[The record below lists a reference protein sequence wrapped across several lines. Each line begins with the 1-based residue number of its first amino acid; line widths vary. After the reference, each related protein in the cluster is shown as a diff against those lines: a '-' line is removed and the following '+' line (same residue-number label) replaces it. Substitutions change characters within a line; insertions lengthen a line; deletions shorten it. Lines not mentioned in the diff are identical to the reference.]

1 MIFFLASLN
10 RTAARHAYSAKVIQ
24 RKEQIATM
32 QFKKETY
39 SSKAAEFI
47 KNLIK
52 SGELLPGQP
61 VRESLISEK
70 LNISRAPI
78 REALLLLAQQG
89 LICSE
94 PQKGK
99 FVRSMSAQEIYD
111 SYVVAGILEGAG
123 VAQSIHLWTKKEEEA
138 FLEVVRRLDE
148 QVNYAVS
155 LDTLTE
161 IDEAFHSA
169 LLSACSNAHLAHLA
183 HSSSSSLAKFL
194 YYNYWR
200 TLYTPQEFRER
211 HHVVAEAVLSRDGQ
225 RIESVLRQHYED
237 VGLRLS
243 ELVHER

>member
-1 MIFFLASLN
+1 MLSVHNAVPFLHDGHRSGNAGQ
-10 RTAARHAYSAKVIQ
+10 I
-24 RKEQIATM
+24 KEQIQTM

-47 KNLIK
+47 RNLIR
-52 SGELLPGQP
+52 SGELLPGRP
-61 VRESLISEK
+61 VREALITEK

-78 REALLLLAQQG
+78 REALLLLAQEG

-111 SYVVAGILEGAG
+111 SYAVAGILEGAG
-123 VAQSIHLWTKKEEEA
+123 VAQSICHWTEKEEAA
-138 FLEVVRRLDE
+138 FRDVLRRLDE

-169 LLSACSNAHLAHLA
+169 LLAACTNAHLIHLA

-194 YYNYWR
+194 YYKHWR
-200 TLYTPQEFRER
+200 TMYTPQEFRER
-211 HHVVAEAVLSRDGQ
+211 HHVVAEAVLSRDAQ
-225 RIESVLRQHYED
+225 RIEKALRQHYED
-237 VGLRLS
+237 VGIRLC
-243 ELVHER
+243 ELVHGK

>member
-1 MIFFLASLN
+1 
-10 RTAARHAYSAKVIQ
+10 
-24 RKEQIATM
+24 M

-47 KNLIK
+47 RSLIR

-61 VRESLISEK
+61 VREALISEK

-94 PQKGK
+94 PQRGK

-111 SYVVAGILEGAG
+111 SYAVAGILEGAG
-123 VAQSIHLWTKKEEEA
+123 VAQSIHLWTEKEEAA
-138 FLEVVRRLDE
+138 FRDVVGRLDQ

-169 LLSACSNAHLAHLA
+169 LLAVCSNTHLIHLA

-200 TLYTPQEFRER
+200 TMYTPQEFKER

-225 RIESVLRQHYED
+225 RIEKALRQHYED
-237 VGLRLS
+237 VGIRLC
-243 ELVHER
+243 ELVHEG

>member
-1 MIFFLASLN
+1 
-10 RTAARHAYSAKVIQ
+10 
-24 RKEQIATM
+24 M

-47 KNLIK
+47 RNLIR

-61 VRESLISEK
+61 VREAVISER

-78 REALLLLAQQG
+78 REALLFLAQEG

-99 FVRSMSAQEIYD
+99 HVRSMSEQEIYD
-111 SYVVAGILEGAG
+111 SYAVAGILEGAG
-123 VAQSIHLWTKKEEEA
+123 VAQSIHLWTEKEEVA
-138 FLEVVRRLDE
+138 FHDMMHRLDQ

-161 IDEAFHSA
+161 IDEAFHST
-169 LLSACSNAHLAHLA
+169 LLSACANTHLIHLAHF
-183 HSSSSSLAKFL
+183 SSSSLAKFL

-200 TLYTPQEFRER
+200 TMFTPQEFRDR
-211 HHVVAEAVLSRDGQ
+211 HHAIADAVRSKDPA
-225 RIESVLRQHYED
+225 RIESSLRQHYEE
-237 VGLRLS
+237 VGIRLC
-243 ELVHER
+243 ELVHERV

>member
-1 MIFFLASLN
+1 
-10 RTAARHAYSAKVIQ
+10 
-24 RKEQIATM
+24 M

-47 KNLIK
+47 KNLIR

-61 VRESLISEK
+61 VREALISER

-111 SYVVAGILEGAG
+111 SYAVAGILEGAG
-123 VAQSIHLWTKKEEEA
+123 ATQSIALWTEKEEGA
-138 FLEVVRRLDE
+138 FLEIVRRLDE

-161 IDEAFHSA
+161 IDEAFHAA
-169 LLSACSNAHLAHLA
+169 LLSACTNRHLIELA

-200 TLYTPQEFRER
+200 TMYTPQEFRER
-211 HHVVAEAVLSRDGQ
+211 HHVVANAVLSRDSQ
-225 RIESVLRQHYED
+225 RIEKALRQHYED
-237 VGLRLS
+237 VGLRLC
-243 ELVHER
+243 ELVHDA

>member
-1 MIFFLASLN
+1 M
-10 RTAARHAYSAKVIQ
+10 H
-24 RKEQIATM
+24 
-32 QFKKETY
+32 FKKETY

-47 KNLIK
+47 KNLIR

-61 VRESLISEK
+61 VREALISER

-99 FVRSMSAQEIYD
+99 FVRSMSAREIYD
-111 SYVVAGILEGAG
+111 SYAVAGILEGAG
-123 VAQSIHLWTKKEEEA
+123 VVQSIALWTEKEENS
-138 FLEVVRRLDE
+138 FLEIVRRLDE

-161 IDEAFHSA
+161 IDEAFHAA
-169 LLSACSNAHLAHLA
+169 LLSACTNQQLILLA

-200 TLYTPQEFRER
+200 TMYTPQEFRER
-211 HHVVAEAVLSRDGQ
+211 HHVVADAVLSRDPL
-225 RIESVLRQHYED
+225 RIEKALRQHYED
-237 VGLRLS
+237 VGLRLC
-243 ELVHER
+243 ELVHDA